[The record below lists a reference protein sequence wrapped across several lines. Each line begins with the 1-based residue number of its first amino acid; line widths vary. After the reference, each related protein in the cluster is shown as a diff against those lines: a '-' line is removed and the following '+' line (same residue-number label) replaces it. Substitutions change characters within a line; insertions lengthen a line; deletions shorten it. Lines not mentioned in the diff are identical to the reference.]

1 MKSFWTTCIVLLSF
15 FLNVEQHFILN
26 AEVNISQSNLGFC
39 ENFSLIIYQL
49 MLMTRQCSIHIQCC
63 IDSNTKSALS
73 WLTIKQILNHPNHN
87 YYKVGCMHEVVVHA
101 DITCF
106 IACYVL
112 LHDDGQDESFYSCA
126 CFCLRDLTRS
136 LEWNPTIKLPYKF
149 VRKINKGQEVKREC
163 FLHEIWWN

>member
-1 MKSFWTTCIVLLSF
+1 MSNSTLYLMRKCMEHIPVQFGILRAFFVDNLSIDAYD
-15 FLNVEQHFILN
+15 EAMQ
-26 AEVNISQSNLGFC
+26 
-39 ENFSLIIYQL
+39 Y
-49 MLMTRQCSIHIQCC
+49 TYIQCC

-87 YYKVGCMHEVVVHA
+87 YYKVRCMHEVVVHA

-149 VRKINKGQEVKREC
+149 VRKINKRQEVKREC
-163 FLHEIWWN
+163 FLHEIW